1 MISLQIWKLDLQ
13 QFVSN
18 PFIAYLQPL
27 TDIPL
32 IPLKKK
38 ISGAVWLQRFLS
50 SLLTVA
56 LTAMLM
62 RSRQTFY
69 SLTYLK
75 EFQQIHI
82 KNVQIF

>member
-32 IPLKKK
+32 YPSKK

>member
-32 IPLKKK
+32 IPLKKNLWSRVASEIFVVSAHSGIDGDADEK
-38 ISGAVWLQRFLS
+38 SSDFLQPDLFKRISANS
-50 SLLTVA
+50 
-56 LTAMLM
+56 
-62 RSRQTFY
+62 Y
-69 SLTYLK
+69 
-75 EFQQIHI
+75 
-82 KNVQIF
+82 